1 MVATTN
7 NSQTI
12 IIVIILGSRGLP
24 RTFLPPSG
32 IPCTSS
38 IVAIPPAI
46 DVVPL
51 QWLLRGLIHAK
62 NNNHRTFT
70 KLSDGN
76 LIPKKILL
84 SAWSSH
90 AHTSTSLMHL
100 LHYGKLLAAPS
111 PWLHQCMPKNT
122 NRRTFTKLS
131 DGTQSTL
138 VKTRIDQARADGV
151 DISTATDGKS
161 PADAVSPS
169 DTVSMMDA
177 ESLR

>member
-1 MVATTN
+1 
-7 NSQTI
+7 
-12 IIVIILGSRGLP
+12 
-24 RTFLPPSG
+24 
-32 IPCTSS
+32 
-38 IVAIPPAI
+38 
-46 DVVPL
+46 
-51 QWLLRGLIHAK
+51 
-62 NNNHRTFT
+62 
-70 KLSDGN
+70 
-76 LIPKKILL
+76 
-84 SAWSSH
+84 
-90 AHTSTSLMHL
+90 MHL

>member
-1 MVATTN
+1 MTRWRWSVVATTN

-70 KLSDGN
+70 KLSDG
-76 LIPKKILL
+76 
-84 SAWSSH
+84 
-90 AHTSTSLMHL
+90 
-100 LHYGKLLAAPS
+100 AP
-111 PWLHQCMPKNT
+111 LFAVY
-122 NRRTFTKLS
+122 RRT
-131 DGTQSTL
+131 Q
-138 VKTRIDQARADGV
+138 RPYPQPERADGV
-151 DISTATDGKS
+151 GISIAFVVNLPPSVILTHRALYFRQQRFSLPTAHPIVHIT
-161 PADAVSPS
+161 
-169 DTVSMMDA
+169 
-177 ESLR
+177 